1 MPACPYRS
9 WSTSDCNTN
18 SRTENT
24 AQKREMD
31 EKLKK
36 LLADRNAL
44 DQHIQPT
51 NMEIVK
57 SSQTKK

>member
-1 MPACPYRS
+1 
-9 WSTSDCNTN
+9 
-18 SRTENT
+18 
-24 AQKREMD
+24 MD

-51 NMEIVK
+51 NMEVIK
-57 SSQTKK
+57 LPQTKK